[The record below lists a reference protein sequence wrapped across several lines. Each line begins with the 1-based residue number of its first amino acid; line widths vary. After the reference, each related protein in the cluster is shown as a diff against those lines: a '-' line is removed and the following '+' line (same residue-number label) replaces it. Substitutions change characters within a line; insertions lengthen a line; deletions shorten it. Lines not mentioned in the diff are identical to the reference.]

1 MAEDAVKVAPDVYK
15 VLFEN
20 EKVRVLEVEMEE
32 GSGTEM
38 HSHPDTLIYII
49 SGGKVTFTNPFRRGR
64 RSRDGRRRNGLDGGH
79 RACNPTRFG
88 CHPRSLDRAEV
99 DNPIARLR

>member
-15 VLFEN
+15 VVFEN

-32 GSGTEM
+32 GSRTEM

-49 SGGKVTFTNPFRRGR
+49 SGGTVAFTDPSGQVEDLETG
-64 RSRDGRRRNGLDGGH
+64 DGETVWMEATEHATQHVAGAIHALLIE
-79 RACNPTRFG
+79 PK
-88 CHPRSLDRAEV
+88 
-99 DNPIARLR
+99 

>member
-1 MAEDAVKVAPDVYK
+1 

-38 HSHPDTLIYII
+38 HSHPDTLICALA
-49 SGGKVTFTNPFRRGR
+49 GGKVTFTDPSGEVVDLEIA
-64 RSRDGRRRNGLDGGH
+64 DGDTVWMEATEHATQHVSGAIHALLIE
-79 RACNPTRFG
+79 PK
-88 CHPRSLDRAEV
+88 
-99 DNPIARLR
+99 

>member
-1 MAEDAVKVAPDVYK
+1 MAEDSVKVAPDVYK

-38 HSHPDTLIYII
+38 HSHPDTLIYVL
-49 SGGKVTFTNPFRRGR
+49 SGGKVNFTDP
-64 RSRDGRRRNGLDGGH
+64 SR
-79 RACNPTRFG
+79 
-88 CHPRSLDRAEV
+88 
-99 DNPIARLR
+99 

>member
-15 VLFEN
+15 VVFEN

-32 GSGTEM
+32 GSRTEM

-49 SGGKVTFTNPFRRGR
+49 SGGKVAFTDSSGQVEDLETG
-64 RSRDGRRRNGLDGGH
+64 DGETVWMEATEHATQHVAGAIHALLIE
-79 RACNPTRFG
+79 PK
-88 CHPRSLDRAEV
+88 
-99 DNPIARLR
+99 

>member
-1 MAEDAVKVAPDVYK
+1 MAEDSVTVAPDVYK
-15 VLFEN
+15 VVFEN

-49 SGGKVTFTNPFRRGR
+49 SGGKVKFTDSSGEVVELETA
-64 RSRDGRRRNGLDGGH
+64 DGETVWMEATEHATQHVSGAL
-79 RACNPTRFG
+79 RALLIEPK
-88 CHPRSLDRAEV
+88 
-99 DNPIARLR
+99 

>member
-1 MAEDAVKVAPDVYK
+1 MAEDSVKVAPDVYK

-38 HSHPDTLIYII
+38 HSHPDTLIYVL
-49 SGGKVTFTNPFRRGR
+49 SGGKVNFTDHSG
-64 RSRDGRRRNGLDGGH
+64 
-79 RACNPTRFG
+79 
-88 CHPRSLDRAEV
+88 EV
-99 DNPIARLR
+99 VPLETAAGEAVWMEATEHATDHVAGAIHALLIEPK

>member
-15 VLFEN
+15 GVFEN

-32 GSGTEM
+32 GSRTEM

-49 SGGKVTFTNPFRRGR
+49 SGGKVAFTDPSGQVEDLETG
-64 RSRDGRRRNGLDGGH
+64 DGETDWMEATEHATQHVAGAIHALLIE
-79 RACNPTRFG
+79 PK
-88 CHPRSLDRAEV
+88 
-99 DNPIARLR
+99 